1 MSMTEIVSF
10 TFLVAP
16 EDILRLT
23 VREIPKPESFHK
35 DFNEFRFF
43 PRLIG
48 TGDIYVEAALSM
60 FQELGLIERFRIRR
74 RTLARFL
81 LMVQKGYREVS
92 FEGLAALT
100 LPFLGTLSQLESCFC
115 RCSLLL
121 SASSTRQGTARVG

>member
-1 MSMTEIVSF
+1 MCPTIDQQRLSSSELLVQGS
-10 TFLVAP
+10 TFSISP

-23 VREIPKPESFHK
+23 VREIPSPESFHPN
-35 DFNEFRFF
+35 FNEFLFF

-92 FEGLAALT
+92 YCVQISFT
-100 LPFLGTLSQLESCFC
+100 
-115 RCSLLL
+115 SL
-121 SASSTRQGTARVG
+121 